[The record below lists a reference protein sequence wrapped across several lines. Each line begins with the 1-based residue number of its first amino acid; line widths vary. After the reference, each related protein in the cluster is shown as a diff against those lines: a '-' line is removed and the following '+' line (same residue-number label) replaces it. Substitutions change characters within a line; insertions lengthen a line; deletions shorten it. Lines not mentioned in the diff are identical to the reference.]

1 MHENLK
7 HRATHTHTHTQTYTH
22 NIYRKVIDLM
32 YNAYNCGP
40 MDGKMVENKKYCLLY
55 VICTLSYA
63 NLACTSSVYTLK
75 FQGS

>member
-1 MHENLK
+1 
-7 HRATHTHTHTQTYTH
+7 
-22 NIYRKVIDLM
+22 M

-55 VICTLSYA
+55 VICTLSYG